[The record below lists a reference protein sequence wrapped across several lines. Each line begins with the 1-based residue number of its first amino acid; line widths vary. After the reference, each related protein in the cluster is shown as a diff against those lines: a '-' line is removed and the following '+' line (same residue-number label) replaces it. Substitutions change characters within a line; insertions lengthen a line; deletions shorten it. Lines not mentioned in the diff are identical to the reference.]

1 MWQVQRYLSLP
12 DLATAQRA
20 VRWNF
25 LLAAVLWLLVGWL
38 GLVMYAVYAECD
50 PITAH
55 QERKT
60 NLQLVA
66 IRHGAL
72 YIYINISS
80 VLCSRDQQTCMECQG
95 TWVRFPTE

>member
-1 MWQVQRYLSLP
+1 MVVDVPQCVYVRYSATLHCVCQVQRYLSLP

-60 NLQLVA
+60 NLQLVGKEQE
-66 IRHGAL
+66 IQFL
-72 YIYINISS
+72 LLTYSK
-80 VLCSRDQQTCMECQG
+80 
-95 TWVRFPTE
+95 

>member
-1 MWQVQRYLSLP
+1 MCVWQVQRYLSLP

-60 NLQLVA
+60 NLQLVGKEQE
-66 IRHGAL
+66 IQFL
-72 YIYINISS
+72 LLTYSKYSS
-80 VLCSRDQQTCMECQG
+80 VL
-95 TWVRFPTE
+95 